1 MLSELEIKNYKPKD
15 KPYKK
20 PDGKGLYLHVA
31 TTGKKTWLYRYRL
44 DGKEKMATLGT
55 YPEMKG
61 PGARLA
67 RIEARNL
74 VKQGISPTEQQKAQ
88 KRANLEA
95 AREQARQ
102 EEEKQAAL
110 AHTFEAIAR
119 DWHEQK
125 NCQLKPKTRQAKWNS
140 LVNHVFPEIGL
151 TPITDISRKELVA
164 LVRDIEVKV
173 SSFSAGRVGERI
185 SEVFSFAQDSGLID
199 GNPATRLKSV
209 LKPHTIAHRK
219 MLPTEQMPKLLRL
232 LTLEPEV
239 KETRPTGQCHEV
251 TRAAMLFTILTAARQ
266 NEVRLAT
273 WDEIDYENALWRIP
287 GEHMKM
293 KRPHTVPL
301 TRGALDILDFIKYRH
316 GSKGLVFSISRD
328 GGPLSENTM
337 QFALK
342 KTFKMDG
349 DMHGFRA
356 FFLTTAKSLGVF
368 YERAVGAALAHQD
381 QGGYQSDA
389 AYDRGDYLELRR
401 PIMQW
406 YCDWLDAMRKSG
418 RFEPPENYLPPAL
431 RRSGNIDREEHRDV
445 QLSRQDDGKV
455 ADQRQDQIS

>member
-1 MLSELEIKNYKPKD
+1 MFFN
-15 KPYKK
+15 
-20 PDGKGLYLHVA
+20 GLL
-31 TTGKKTWLYRYRL
+31 
-44 DGKEKMATLGT
+44 
-55 YPEMKG
+55 
-61 PGARLA
+61 
-67 RIEARNL
+67 
-74 VKQGISPTEQQKAQ
+74 
-88 KRANLEA
+88 
-95 AREQARQ
+95 
-102 EEEKQAAL
+102 
-110 AHTFEAIAR
+110 
-119 DWHEQK
+119 
-125 NCQLKPKTRQAKWNS
+125 
-140 LVNHVFPEIGL
+140 
-151 TPITDISRKELVA
+151 
-164 LVRDIEVKV
+164 
-173 SSFSAGRVGERI
+173 
-185 SEVFSFAQDSGLID
+185 GLID

-209 LKPHTIAHRK
+209 LKAHTTEHRK
-219 MLPTEQMPKLLRL
+219 MLPPEQMPTLLRL

-266 NEVRLAT
+266 NEVCLAT
-273 WDEIDYENALWRIP
+273 WDEMDFENALWRIP
-287 GEHMKM
+287 AEHMKM

-301 TRGALDILDFIKYRH
+301 TRTALEILDFIRYRH
-316 GSKGLVFSISRD
+316 GSKGFVFSISRD

-349 DMHGFRA
+349 DMHGFLA

-418 RFEPPENYLPPAL
+418 RFEPPEDLFA
-431 RRSGNIDREEHRDV
+431 
-445 QLSRQDDGKV
+445 QDKV
-455 ADQRQDQIS
+455 YILGLY